1 MNWIK
6 NSRQRMEGLSQA
18 IIRYPLTISF
28 LGLSVL
34 FTLITIQTD
43 GQSDYYIEV
52 LACIVGALSTATAQ
66 ALYERFFRKNQMS
79 RWIIYIGTVLFSV
92 AYYVYLGQSGIG
104 YNEAASIRTGV
115 LLFSLFITFIWLP
128 SIRHT
133 LTFSNSFVANFKA
146 FFVTLLLSV
155 VLVLGMYSVLGTF
168 DFLIMDI
175 SFRLYSY
182 IASFIFQLFAPIY
195 FLSLIPVY
203 SLPLNSEQKV
213 VHLDKKVTEAISVPR
228 ILEIILSYIV
238 IPLIVAFTLILL
250 LYIVSNITG
259 EFWNDNALEP
269 MLVSYAVTGWITLF
283 LTESVNNKSTV
294 LFQKFFPKLL
304 LIVVS
309 FQTVASIL
317 RIQSFGITHGR
328 YYVILFGVFSILSS
342 ILYSF
347 LKTNKN
353 IVPGLLILFSLV
365 SIIPPID
372 AMTVSLNNQI
382 NRLEQLLEE
391 NDMLENN
398 TLSADGTIPE
408 TQKQQIAASLGY
420 IDRRNAL
427 NELAWLPDDFEL
439 YGDFETTFGFSRTTY
454 EESEWDEDEISPD
467 YFQVSS
473 ENEQAFALD
482 VSDVDSVVSFY
493 MSQDSLNEN
502 MENHASF
509 TIDNNNYT
517 LEWSETNNEISLGL
531 SEEMTGS
538 ILTFD
543 LTFLLEEFEYSFD
556 PYILPVNQLS
566 FTEETDD
573 VILTLVIEH
582 LQVYEEGYFDGE
594 FFALITLK

>member
-6 NSRQRMEGLSQA
+6 NSKQRMEGLSQA
-18 IIRYPLTISF
+18 IIRYPLTIIF

-66 ALYERFFRKNQMS
+66 TLYERFFRKNQMS
-79 RWIIYIGTVLFSV
+79 RWIIYTATTLLSI
-92 AYYVYLGQSGIG
+92 AYYIYLRQAGIG
-104 YNEAASIRTGV
+104 YNEEASIRTGV
-115 LLFSLFITFIWLP
+115 LMFSLFIALVWLP
-128 SIRHT
+128 TIQHT
-133 LTFSNSFVANFKA
+133 LTFSNSFVAHFKA
-146 FFVTLLLSV
+146 FFVTLLLSI

-168 DFLIMDI
+168 NFLIMQI
-175 SFRLYSY
+175 NYRIYSY
-182 IASFIFQLFAPIY
+182 IASIIFQFFAPVY

-203 SLPLNSEQKV
+203 PLPPNSEEKIG
-213 VHLDKKVTEAISVPR
+213 HFDKKTAEAISIPR
-228 ILEIILSYIV
+228 VLEILLSYIV
-238 IPLIVAFTLILL
+238 IPLIVAFALILL

-259 EFWNDNALEP
+259 DFWNDNALEP

-283 LTESVNNKSTV
+283 LIESIDNKSAN
-294 LFQKFFPKLL
+294 LFQKLYPKLL

-309 FQTVASIL
+309 FQTLASIL
-317 RIQSFGITHGR
+317 RIRTFGITHGR
-328 YYVILFGVFSILSS
+328 YYVILFGIFSILSS

-347 LKTNKN
+347 FKTKRNS
-353 IVPGLLILFSLV
+353 IPGLLILLSIL

-372 AMTVSLNNQI
+372 AMSVSLNNQV
-382 NRLEQLLEE
+382 NRLERILEE
-391 NDMLENN
+391 NNMLENN

-439 YGDFETTFGFSRTTY
+439 YVDFETTFGFSRTTY

-493 MSQDSLNEN
+493 MSQDSLDEN

-517 LEWSETNNEISLGL
+517 LEWSETNNEISLDL

-538 ILTFD
+538 IFTFD
-543 LTFLLEEFEYSFD
+543 LTFLLDAFEYSFE
-556 PYILPVNQLS
+556 PYILPVEQRS